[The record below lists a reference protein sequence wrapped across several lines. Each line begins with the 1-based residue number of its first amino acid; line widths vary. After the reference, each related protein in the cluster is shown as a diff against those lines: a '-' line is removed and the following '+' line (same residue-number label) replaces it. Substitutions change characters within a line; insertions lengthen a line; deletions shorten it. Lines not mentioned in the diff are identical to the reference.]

1 MGMDKVN
8 KKRRNSQRLF
18 GLTKC
23 KKRAIIIKLSDE
35 SERTAETAEYWEKRD
50 FKIIIK
56 LFLGEFKLVFKKF

>member
-35 SERTAETAEYWEKRD
+35 SESERTAETAKDWEKRG
-50 FKIIIK
+50 FKFLIK
-56 LFLGEFKLVFKKF
+56 LFFREILKK

>member
-8 KKRRNSQRLF
+8 KKGRNSQGLF

-35 SERTAETAEYWEKRD
+35 SESERTAETAEYWEKRG
-50 FKIIIK
+50 FKILIK
-56 LFLGEFKLVFKKF
+56 LFFREILKK